1 MEAQLVFKMPEESS
15 EFVLASWGHRYW
27 ETLCDIREVLRKH
40 TKYGVSEADTIVAI
54 HAVLD
59 EINPLMEEVR

>member
-1 MEAQLVFKMPEESS
+1 MEAQLIFKIPEESS

-27 ETLCDIREVLRKH
+27 ETLCNIREVLRKH

-54 HAVLD
+54 QAVLN

>member
-1 MEAQLVFKMPEESS
+1 MEAELRFKIPEERS

-27 ETLCDIREVLRKH
+27 ETLCNIREVLRKH
-40 TKYGVSEADTIVAI
+40 TKYGISEADTIVAI
-54 HAVLD
+54 QAVLN

>member
-1 MEAQLVFKMPEESS
+1 MEAELRFKIPEESS

-27 ETLCDIREVLRKH
+27 ETLCNIREVLRKH

-54 HAVLD
+54 QAVLN

>member
-1 MEAQLVFKMPEESS
+1 MEAQLIFNMPEESS
-15 EFVLASWGHRYW
+15 EFILASWGHRYW

-54 HAVLD
+54 QALMGG
-59 EINPLMEEVR
+59 INPLMEEVG